1 MPDGDIW
8 HNFQE
13 AACAKGPHSIR
24 ITKVKGHVSQVQV
37 DANLYRHCDM
47 VGNNKA
53 DEAADVAVETHGKDV
68 ISVARIL
75 HNRHLQYMR
84 FMQQV
89 SRHIV
94 EGYLIH
100 RRLLEIE
107 DSKQKQ
113 EQPKGALQ
121 SKGQHGAIQQ
131 RHSLQ
136 VSIAREY
143 CQLLC
148 FQQQAQSCS

>member
-1 MPDGDIW
+1 METSGTTSKK
-8 HNFQE
+8 Q
-13 AACAKGPHSIR
+13 HSTR

-107 DSKQKQ
+107 DSNKNQ

-121 SKGQHGAIQQ
+121 SKGQHSAIQQ
-131 RHSLQ
+131 RRPLQ

-143 CQLLC
+143 CQLLG
-148 FQQQAQSCS
+148 FHQETQSRS